1 MRGVGFMD
9 IKKLLNYLF
18 YPHIILL
25 ILLTPITVLLL
36 IRALNSGEP
45 SSAFSIV
52 SYTLSAYTL
61 TLLCLRIPRMI
72 GFFKSFKNTNTLI
85 KRWFEDL
92 HFKAKASL
100 CASFLWN
107 AAYAILQAALAITHK
122 SFWFAS
128 LSLYYWLLSVMRI
141 FLLYHLTKYKPGE
154 KTILE
159 LKKFKIC
166 GIVILL
172 MNIVFSLMI
181 FFIVYWNR
189 SFNHNQITAIAVAAY
204 TFTSMIMAI
213 LGVIKY
219 RSINIP
225 VYSAAKSISFIA
237 ACVSMMTLEATML
250 NTFNDGTMSP
260 AIKQTLL
267 IISGAVISVIII
279 SVAIRMIIYSNRE
292 LKKIYNNLHKV

>member
-1 MRGVGFMD
+1 MD
-9 IKKLLNYLF
+9 IKKFLNYLF

-72 GFFKSFKNTNTLI
+72 DFFKSFKNTNTLI

-154 KTILE
+154 KTISE

-204 TFTSMIMAI
+204 TFISMTLAI
-213 LGVIKY
+213 FGVIKY
-219 RSINIP
+219 HGINNPI
-225 VYSAAKSISFIA
+225 YSATKSISFID
-237 ACVSMMTLEATML
+237 ACVSMLTLEATML
-250 NTFNDGTMSP
+250 TTFNDGTMTIVTRQLMLS
-260 AIKQTLL
+260 
-267 IISGAVISVIII
+267 ISGAIISVIII
-279 SVAIRMIIYSNRE
+279 SVALHMIIYSNKK
-292 LKKIYNNLHKV
+292 LKNL